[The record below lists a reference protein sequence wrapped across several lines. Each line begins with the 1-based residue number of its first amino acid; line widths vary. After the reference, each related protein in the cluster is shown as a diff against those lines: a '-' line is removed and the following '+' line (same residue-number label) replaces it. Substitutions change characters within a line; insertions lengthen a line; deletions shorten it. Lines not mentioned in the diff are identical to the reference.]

1 MTRSYGSK
9 LILPG
14 EPPPVKAKGV
24 VHKLVA
30 ETAKAL
36 AQAVWEEGASKSN
49 DFYAKWPS
57 PEGFVRKRWQSFIQP
72 ARTHLAE
79 MLHPSMHSQ
88 TSQEMRDQ
96 IHEAL
101 LLNAAVNPAQNSV
114 DKLLN

>member
-14 EPPPVKAKGV
+14 QDRPVQAKGV

-30 ETAKAL
+30 DTAKAF
-36 AQAVWEEGASKSN
+36 AQAVWEEGATKSN
-49 DFYAKWPS
+49 EFYKLWPTA
-57 PEGFVRKRWQSFIQP
+57 ELFVRKRWQSFVQP

-79 MLHPSMHSQ
+79 MLHPDMHSQ
-88 TSQEMRDQ
+88 TSEEMRAQ

-101 LLNAAVNPAQNSV
+101 LLNAAVNPAQNSI

>member
-1 MTRSYGSK
+1 MTRSYGSR
-9 LILPG
+9 IIRPG

-30 ETAKAL
+30 DTAKEFARTIY
-36 AQAVWEEGASKSN
+36 EEGASHSN
-49 DFYAKWPS
+49 EFYKTWPS
-57 PEGFVRKRWQSFIQP
+57 MEGFVRARWQSFIQP

-79 MLHPSMHSQ
+79 LLHPDYESV
-88 TSQEMRDQ
+88 TTEEMRQQ

-101 LLNAAVNPAQNSV
+101 LLNAAANPAQNSV